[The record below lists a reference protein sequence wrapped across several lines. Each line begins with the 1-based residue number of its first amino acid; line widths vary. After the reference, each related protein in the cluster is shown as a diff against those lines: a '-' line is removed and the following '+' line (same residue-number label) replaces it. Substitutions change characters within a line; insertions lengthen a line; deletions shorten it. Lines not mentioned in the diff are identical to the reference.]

1 MEPVADG
8 VSLFE
13 SLVQFLVERVAHALS
28 LPLLLHQRF
37 EAVDTR
43 LCCGERHLCFE
54 CVCGCAVS
62 GTFDGALDGGAEPV
76 GPLHAGLGNCAVEA
90 RGLLGVEVEDYA
102 CVALGLLCG
111 TSRAVAWHSVSIMR
125 ARRMCCPR
133 SRGGVWFGE
142 VSRAAWAGA
151 ALGRRVV
158 WRLTPLDLG
167 KLMVWRRTCPLIS
180 SPALRR

>member
-54 CVCGCAVS
+54 CVCGCAV
-62 GTFDGALDGGAEPV
+62 GRTCDDTLDV
-76 GPLHAGLGNCAVEA
+76 GSELVRTLHAGLGNCVIEA
-90 RGLLGVEVEDYA
+90 RGLLVIQLEDYA
-102 CVALGLLCG
+102 CVALGLHGG
-111 TSRAVAWHSVSIMR
+111 TSCAVAWHSISTIR
-125 ARRMCCPR
+125 A
-133 SRGGVWFGE
+133 
-142 VSRAAWAGA
+142 
-151 ALGRRVV
+151 
-158 WRLTPLDLG
+158 
-167 KLMVWRRTCPLIS
+167 
-180 SPALRR
+180 